1 MQLQFTRRAVGALAA
16 VLAVASAT
24 GAMAQGKKTIVG
36 LPGIPPVF
44 STVIAYTAEKQG
56 FFKKHGVD
64 VELRPFDSGAAA
76 ARAALAGDI
85 DMSISPTPVIVTQ
98 ISNANANVVGIYG
111 FPNPDWVLAS
121 TDASKACADANG
133 QPVGVDSPGGARSL
147 ALRSMLAGGCPG
159 AKLDTMQQVAL
170 SSNIAPAMIAGQITF
185 GVLHLD
191 DLAVLEDQGKKV
203 KTLLSIAQTNP
214 DSHYL
219 MAIARQDKLKEN
231 RQVYVGL
238 LAGLIEAAKFMQDEK
253 NADAVAAAA
262 APVGHKPDIAKRALK
277 QFLDAKM
284 WAVTDDGLDA
294 KRLQSVIDEQVK
306 VGTITAGKEPV
317 KLDRLIDKS
326 VWAEAAA
333 MVK

>member
-1 MQLQFTRRAVGALAA
+1 MTLWTKLGAA
-16 VLAVASAT
+16 VAAAALLALTAPAQ
-24 GAMAQGKKTIVG
+24 AQGKKTVIG

-121 TDASKACADANG
+121 TDASKTCADANG

-147 ALRSMLAGGCPG
+147 ALRSMLASGCPG

-191 DLAVLEDQGKKV
+191 DIAVLEDQGKKP

-219 MAIARQDKLKEN
+219 MAIVRQDKLKDN
-231 RQVYVGL
+231 RALYVGII
-238 LAGLIEAAKFMQDEK
+238 AGLIEAARFMQDEK
-253 NADAVAAAA
+253 NAEAVAQAA
-262 APVGHKPDIAKRALK
+262 APVGHKPEIARRALK
-277 QFLDAKM
+277 QFLEAKM

-294 KRLQSVIDEQVK
+294 NRLQAVINEQAK

-326 VWAEAAA
+326 VWAEAVAK
-333 MVK
+333 VK